1 MSLPFTSLFLLVV
14 IFLFGT
20 VTAHPRQ
27 YVDDINSIDEQV
39 PLTTTRV
46 PDKDAVQSIS
56 GGIMNIYPSYSRHA
70 REITNEKKLYNLEIL
85 SFRITINSLIDN
97 DKVRVKEAITLS
109 MKNGLKLYFN
119 DYISSTISD
128 VTIQEMPQARL
139 LKKSRRHLVQVNTN
153 GKSIIDVHGGS
164 ATFFGTLLDQ
174 VSEEELNEAIREMLG
189 AQLGKNDLFN
199 QSKIV
204 VGDIAAPAPASPPE
218 LPKTED
224 IIVGNNGGMI
234 AIGVISAISVL
245 AAGAYYGKRKY
256 GLSLPRFRGSDNF
269 NERHIRSREM
279 KRDPYFDDMMA
290 QYSSD
295 TEIEVRYLF
304 SSP

>member
-20 VTAHPRQ
+20 VTARPRQ
-27 YVDDINSIDEQV
+27 YVDDKNSIDEV
-39 PLTTTRV
+39 PFTTTQV

-70 REITNEKKLYNLEIL
+70 REITNEKKLYNLEIF
-85 SFRITINSLIDN
+85 SFRITINSLIDD

-128 VTIQEMPQARL
+128 VTIQEMPQTRL
-139 LKKSRRHLVQVNTN
+139 LRKSRRHLVQVNIN

-174 VSEEELNEAIREMLG
+174 VSEEELNQAIREMLG

-204 VGDIAAPAPASPPE
+204 VGDIAAPTSPPG
-218 LPKTED
+218 LPITED

-234 AIGVISAISVL
+234 AIGVISAISIL

-256 GLSLPRFRGSDNF
+256 GLSLPTFRGSDNF

-290 QYSSD
+290 EFSSD